1 MPPYESNPVH
11 NFILRVRN
19 FIVSVHN
26 FILRV
31 RNFILDE
38 QQYVCLCLPY
48 STVTDFARFLG

>member
-1 MPPYESNPVH
+1 MVVR
-11 NFILRVRN
+11 NFILRVHD

-31 RNFILDE
+31 HNFILHE
-38 QQYVCLCLPY
+38 QHISCNTTPY